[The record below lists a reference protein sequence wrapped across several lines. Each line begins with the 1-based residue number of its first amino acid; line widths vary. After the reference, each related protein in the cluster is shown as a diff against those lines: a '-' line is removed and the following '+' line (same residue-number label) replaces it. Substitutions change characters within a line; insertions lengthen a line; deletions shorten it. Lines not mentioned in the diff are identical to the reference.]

1 MGLLDGEREDF
12 IERIDPSNKLK
23 IDVGNLEL
31 ELSEKQLE
39 ILWFYSKEKSIAERD
54 RNQAKTVVES
64 IEADLGRKFRDSPEV
79 HGLGSKTVNGL
90 YKKPTEKEITS
101 AIYIDAGWQRAYDLF
116 TDSQYRLSLVSNI
129 LQIMEKRE
137 SLLRHLNT
145 RAIVALLKGRKE
157 VPDEVID
164 KLQQEFTED
173 EVLAEKRDVVNLGK
187 FNPSTI
193 KSYMNRDQD

>member
-1 MGLLDGEREDF
+1 MGLLDEEREEF
-12 IERIDPSNKLK
+12 IERIDPSDKLK

-79 HGLGSKTVNGL
+79 HGLGSKTVNAL

-193 KSYMNRDQD
+193 KNYMNRDQN